1 MMHYYDTFNNSYVF
15 GFLLEII
22 LILVVVG
29 AAIVFLSR
37 SGLVGSQNSNERLV
51 SMEKDVADIKKTVE
65 EIRDKLEEI

>member
-1 MMHYYDTFNNSYVF
+1 MMHYYDTFNVF

-65 EIRDKLEEI
+65 EIKEKLEEI

>member
-1 MMHYYDTFNNSYVF
+1 M
-15 GFLLEII
+15 
-22 LILVVVG
+22 VVG

-65 EIRDKLEEI
+65 EIKEKLEEI